1 MKMLECTPGMAV
13 NAKFQNQVEGLERWI
28 CCDAVSAHELLAI
41 VRGLMSD
48 DPFERSE
55 ALVLAQNWVEEKA
68 A

>member
-28 CCDAVSAHELLAI
+28 CCDALSAHELLAI
-41 VRGLMSD
+41 VRGLVSG
-48 DPFERSE
+48 DPFEQEE
-55 ALVLAQNWVEEKA
+55 ARILAKKWVEEKA